1 VRCCAVA
8 TAEEIVKVELTEY
21 PYFAGTLM
29 TPDPALLEQLAS
41 EYRARQGDGEPVMT
55 RFLFGDVP
63 VVLFDRIFAATDPA
77 RLPLCSYLWLYHLSG
92 YYGGLWLRGELLAS
106 GHNRMIE
113 NVNLPPTEEQFLA
126 EVGDAAAILE
136 RAAGADVLAY
146 SEASLYDQA
155 NPDDEQAPTRG
166 LVDLFGYNEGYL
178 LQIAE
183 KPPAGLVTPADL
195 VVCPHPADGPLFCEY
210 RTNRLGA
217 LRTFD
222 PVARKLQA
230 GSGAYGALAAGIAP
244 VQTPGI
250 ARGRMV
256 WDGQLD
262 VQGFT
267 QAAYEQLLDISS
279 AFLETVQ
286 ATALATVQ
294 AVAEQDEHVGRQAA
308 TANAMMAVWLRS
320 YIVGLTDGRAI
331 ALPTF
336 ASAS

>member
-8 TAEEIVKVELTEY
+8 TAEEIVTVELTEY
-21 PYFAGTLM
+21 PYFAGTMM

-41 EYRARQGDGEPVMT
+41 QYCARNDNGEPVMT

-63 VVLFDRIFAATDPA
+63 VVLFDRVFDAADPA
-77 RLPLCSYLWLYHLSG
+77 LLPLGSYLWLYHLSG
-92 YYGGLWLRGELLAS
+92 YYGGLWLRGELLKS

-113 NVNLPPTEEQFLA
+113 NVNLPPTEEQFIA
-126 EVGDAAAILE
+126 EVGDAKTILD
-136 RAAGADVLAY
+136 RAAGSDVLSY
-146 SEASLYDQA
+146 SEESLYDQP
-155 NPDDEQAPTRG
+155 NPDNEQTPIRG
-166 LVDLFGYNEGYL
+166 LVDLFGYNEGYM

-195 VVCPHPADGPLFCEY
+195 VVCPDPVDGPLFCEY
-210 RTNRLGA
+210 QTNRLGA

-230 GSGAYGALAAGIAP
+230 RSGTYGALADKIAP
-244 VQTPGI
+244 VQAPGI

-262 VQGFT
+262 VQGFE
-267 QAAYEQLLDISS
+267 QDAYEQLLDISS

-294 AVAEQDEHVGRQAA
+294 AVAEHDEHVGRQAA

-336 ASAS
+336 GPSS

>member
-8 TAEEIVKVELTEY
+8 VAEEIVKVELTDY
-21 PYFAGTLM
+21 PYFAGTMM

-41 EYRARQGDGEPVMT
+41 EYDARSGDGEPVMT

-63 VVLFDRIFAATDPA
+63 VVLFDRIFTADDPA
-77 RLPLCSYLWLYHLSG
+77 RLPLGSYLWLFHLSG

-113 NVNLPPTEEQFLA
+113 NVNLPPTEEQFVA
-126 EVGDAAAILE
+126 EVGDAQTILD
-136 RAAGADVLAY
+136 RAAGDDVLAY
-146 SEASLYDQA
+146 SEESLYDQP
-155 NPDDEQAPTRG
+155 NPENEQAPTRG
-166 LVDLFGYNEGYL
+166 LIDLFGYNEGYL
-178 LQIAE
+178 LQIVE
-183 KPPAGLVTPADL
+183 KPPAGLVTPAGL
-195 VVCPHPADGPLFCEY
+195 VVCPDPVDGPLYCEY
-210 RTNRLGA
+210 QTNRLGA

-230 GSGAYGALAAGIAP
+230 GSGAYGVLAAKIAP
-244 VQTPGI
+244 VQAPGV
-250 ARGRMV
+250 ARGRTV

-262 VQGFT
+262 VQGFE

-294 AVAEQDEHVGRQAA
+294 AVAEQDELVGRQAA

-336 ASAS
+336 GSAS